1 MVHSDW
7 SVLHRVLG
15 TIYRVLIWKSCT
27 RMIFSTRHHAHDL
40 RVIIVIVWQAV
51 KHYIENV
58 PFYHRSNA
66 SHNNLTFL
74 TCLYVSSH
82 RMPTYALYCIGAIAC
97 ADSVSSP
104 QLSSWPNFPYRPL
117 LALPLLSL
125 RDRDTILPI
134 HPPIPSPLP
143 LRPLLLST
151 ALPLD
156 PLAISGGS
164 MSSPGIASPA
174 EKAPGPRGVPLRMS
188 IDDGDPTPISESC
201 SACVAGVG
209 IAVVASPNNA
219 FMSSNRTLAVSG
231 YKKYT
236 VEQLVTSESRGEQT
250 HQAQS

>member
-1 MVHSDW
+1 MLSRDVRLRGTSCLVVAKGKVHERDQLEVLRSVVDVFCVTLGRLVLMVHSDW

-15 TIYRVLIWKSCT
+15 TLYRVLIWKSCT

-117 LALPLLSL
+117 LALPLLSR

-164 MSSPGIASPA
+164 MSSPGIASPGR
-174 EKAPGPRGVPLRMS
+174 ESPR
-188 IDDGDPTPISESC
+188 TPW
-201 SACVAGVG
+201 GT
-209 IAVVASPNNA
+209 P
-219 FMSSNRTLAVSG
+219 SNVNR
-231 YKKYT
+231 
-236 VEQLVTSESRGEQT
+236 
-250 HQAQS
+250 